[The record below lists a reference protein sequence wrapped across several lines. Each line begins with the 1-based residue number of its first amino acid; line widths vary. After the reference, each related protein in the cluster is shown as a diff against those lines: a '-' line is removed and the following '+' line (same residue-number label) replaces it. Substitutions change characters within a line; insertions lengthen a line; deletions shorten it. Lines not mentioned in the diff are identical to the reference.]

1 MRKSLY
7 DKQFKKMDIDRG
19 TILLSD
25 YNIKYVVLGLKRKD
39 FVNYGVV
46 LMPLDKFETAIT
58 AYCIIT
64 YELVSELKHF
74 TVLPETIEKD
84 RVNVYLVKLKLQK
97 NEFCS
102 NMLDGLMTKEDFLV
116 NKTKRVNYDVEV
128 IGSGIDGF
136 YIIYAFMIML
146 LVLLMLTAVCY
157 AYLGKAGLIF
167 SVVFSVICLVVAF
180 GFFIGTS
187 IEVRGVAGK

>member
-58 AYCIIT
+58 WYCIIT
-64 YELVSELKHF
+64 YELVSELKHY

-102 NMLDGLMTKEDFLV
+102 NMLNDLMTKEDFLV
-116 NKTKRVNYDVEV
+116 NKNKRVNYDVEV

-136 YIIYAFMIML
+136 YIIYVFMIML

-167 SVVFSVICLVVAF
+167 SVVFSAICLVVAL

>member
-58 AYCIIT
+58 GYCIIT
-64 YELVSELKHF
+64 YELVSELKHY

-116 NKTKRVNYDVEV
+116 NKNKRVNYDVEV

-136 YIIYAFMIML
+136 YIIYVFMIML

-157 AYLGKAGLIF
+157 AYLGKSGLIF
-167 SVVFSVICLVVAF
+167 SVVFSVICLVVALV
-180 GFFIGTS
+180 FFIGTS

>member
-7 DKQFKKMDIDRG
+7 DKQFKKMDIDMG

-102 NMLDGLMTKEDFLV
+102 NMLDDLMTKEDFLV
-116 NKTKRVNYDVEV
+116 NKAKKVTYDVEI
-128 IGSGIDGF
+128 IGLGLDGF
-136 YIIYAFMIML
+136 YIFYFFMLML
-146 LVLLMLTAVCY
+146 LGLFILMTVCS
-157 AYLGKAGLIF
+157 AYLGKAGLI
-167 SVVFSVICLVVAF
+167 SSIVFSVICLGV
-180 GFFIGTS
+180 FFCILIGTS
-187 IEVRGVAGK
+187 IKVSSRGKS